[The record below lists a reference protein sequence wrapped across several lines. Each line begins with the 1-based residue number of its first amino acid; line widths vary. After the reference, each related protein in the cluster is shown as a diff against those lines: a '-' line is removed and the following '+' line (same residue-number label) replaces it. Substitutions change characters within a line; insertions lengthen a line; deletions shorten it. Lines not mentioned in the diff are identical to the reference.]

1 MFPLE
6 NKNGTYAQ
14 VELLLFIPPKVP
26 MVDFSWEF
34 KIFLY
39 ILYEYVYIIPQFG
52 FPGLLLNRN
61 KVKVKLCHLRGKRTL
76 QHFVILT

>member
-26 MVDFSWEF
+26 VVDFSWEF
-34 KIFLY
+34 KIFLN
-39 ILYEYVYIIPQFG
+39 ILYEYVYIIPQFS
-52 FPGLLLNRN
+52 FP
-61 KVKVKLCHLRGKRTL
+61 T
-76 QHFVILT
+76 Q